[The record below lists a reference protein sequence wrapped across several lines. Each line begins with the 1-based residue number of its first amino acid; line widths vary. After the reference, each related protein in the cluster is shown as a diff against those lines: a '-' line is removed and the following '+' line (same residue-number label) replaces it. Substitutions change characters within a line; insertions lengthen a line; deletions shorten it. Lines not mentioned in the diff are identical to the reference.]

1 MLLLKCLLTSVIV
14 LLVSIIMFTVICMQ
28 PTEMDDKGE
37 KKYPIGLYWF
47 TAIGILS
54 FWSTVI
60 FLVLFVVMEL

>member
-1 MLLLKCLLTSVIV
+1 
-14 LLVSIIMFTVICMQ
+14 MFTVICMQ
-28 PTEMDDKGE
+28 PTEIDENGD

>member
-14 LLVSIIMFTVICMQ
+14 MMVSIVMFIVICQQ
-28 PTEMDDKGE
+28 PTETDENGE